1 MASVDAAGFLTCA
14 EVNNPRE
21 LSPSTGYEG
30 VASFV
35 VSGDGENLS
44 CFLAFI
50 TEAKKHS
57 YSDTIAFI
65 GLVSVGMVSVGET
78 YPVLAAASLLLV
90 VVTVNHFSVSL
101 PRDKVG
107 SLVDMRIKVVVWG
120 GDGVNAI
127 FFAVV
132 SWWCFD
138 YPE

>member
-1 MASVDAAGFLTCA
+1 MASIDAADFLTCA
-14 EVNNPRE
+14 KVDNPRE

-35 VSGDGENLS
+35 VNGDGGNLS

-107 SLVDMRIKVVVWG
+107 SLVDMRVKVVVWG

-138 YPE
+138 YPK